1 MRTEACAKSKL
12 DVSGYVLNQP
22 LTLVPMFHRI
32 PHYSFETLTKW
43 WDDRSALHQSRVI
56 KNYVH
61 RVQYVLQLI
70 ESQELIS
77 RTSEF
82 ARVFGVDFFSVIS
95 RGSQYKVESLMV
107 RLSKPENYIMI
118 SPSRAQVGAQRAA
131 EVIPMVMEPESGFYE
146 DPVVVLDFQS
156 LYPSVMIAYN
166 YCYSTCLGK
175 LGGGTK
181 LGVMTDYVV
190 QDGILPLMQNHLNSK
205 YLSPFTLFVKHMSYT

>member
-1 MRTEACAKSKL
+1 MSTEAFAKSRL
-12 DVSGYVLNQP
+12 SVVGHVLNQS
-22 LTLVPMFHRI
+22 LTLLPMLHRI
-32 PHYSFETLTKW
+32 PHYSFETLTTW
-43 WDDRSALHQSRVI
+43 WNDDSALHQCRAI

-205 YLSPFTLFVKHMSYT
+205 YLSLFIMLIERMSYT